1 MESLKEDNRPLVK
14 NPRDEG
20 LRVTLDCEREV
31 RGARCDGGFIFVFTS
46 HGVDTPIALSEDAL
60 LAAMAIVEQ
69 LLALEKDGT

>member
-14 NPRDEG
+14 NPRDKG
-20 LRVTLDCEREV
+20 LMVTLDCERKV

-60 LAAMAIVEQ
+60 LAAMGIVEQ
-69 LLALEKDGT
+69 LLAREKDGT